1 MKIYLTYN
9 QIHET
14 VRRLAER
21 IKASGFGPHVM
32 VAIGSGGFIPAR
44 ILKTY
49 LDVPILTVGIS
60 YYGIDNV
67 PTQKPQTIQ
76 WIDEV
81 EAKLAGR
88 RILLV
93 DEVDDTRVTLEYTL
107 RELHRY
113 GPAEIAVMV
122 LHDKNKPKRGRFPEW
137 VHHIFAGEVL
147 ADLWIVYPWDAT
159 DIAEHDRM
167 AAATPALSSAQ
178 A

>member
-1 MKIYLTYN
+1 MKYYFTYN

-14 VRRLAER
+14 VRRTAAR
-21 IKASGFGPHVM
+21 IKESGFAADLM
-32 VAIGSGGFIPAR
+32 VAIGTGGFIPAR

-67 PTQKPQTIQ
+67 PTEMPQTIQ

-81 EAKLAGR
+81 EKKLAGK

-107 RELHRY
+107 RELHRHQ
-113 GPAEIAVMV
+113 PREIAVMV
-122 LHDKNKPKRGRFPEW
+122 LHDKKKSKRGQFPPW
-137 VHHIFAGEVL
+137 VRHVFEGETL
-147 ADLWIVYPWDAT
+147 DDRWIVYPWDAM
-159 DIAEHDRM
+159 DIAEHERM
-167 AAATPALSSAQ
+167 AAATAA
-178 A
+178 AAGGRT

>member
-1 MKIYLTYN
+1 MKLYFTYN
-9 QIHET
+9 QIHEC
-14 VRRLAER
+14 VRSLAGR
-21 IKASGFGPHVM
+21 IKSSGFRPDVM

-67 PTQKPQTIQ
+67 PTEKPQTIQ

-81 EAKLAGR
+81 EKKLAGR

-107 RELHRY
+107 QELHRHN
-113 GPAEIAVMV
+113 PREIAVMV
-122 LHDKNKPKRGRFPEW
+122 LHNKTKAKRGQFPGW
-137 VHHIFAGEVL
+137 VHHVFEGENL
-147 ADLWIVYPWDAT
+147 DDHWIVYPWDAT
-159 DIAEHDRM
+159 DIAEHERL
-167 AAATPALSSAQ
+167 AAAMPAAAGSRA
-178 A
+178 